1 MVGIVYPTAA
11 PIKYFKEISILFM
24 VDLAGLRTQITK
36 NVWSTCDFFGPI
48 LYWTNLK
55 LKQAFDCL
63 LFHG

>member
-36 NVWSTCDFFGPI
+36 NV
-48 LYWTNLK
+48 
-55 LKQAFDCL
+55 
-63 LFHG
+63 